1 MKLNKNKTKCM
12 LFNFAKENVS
22 VNLTHPHTGEDLEF
36 VKEFKILGVILTNDL
51 SFQKNIEARTKA
63 TYKCLWTLVRLCE
76 NKIPLK
82 QMVKIYC
89 SQIRS
94 ILEFS
99 ILIMI
104 SSLTKTQLQAM
115 EAVQRRATKIMLN
128 DYLIPYHERL
138 KLCELTTLEDRWE
151 AMLNRFAFSF
161 LKSNRMDHWLKP
173 NLSSS
178 DVQLRK
184 NHVFLE
190 PKYRTERYRKCTTNT
205 IIRILNGSEKFA
217 FSFEDQENEDH
228 SNNG

>member
-1 MKLNKNKTKCM
+1 
-12 LFNFAKENVS
+12 
-22 VNLTHPHTGEDLEF
+22 
-36 VKEFKILGVILTNDL
+36 
-51 SFQKNIEARTKA
+51 
-63 TYKCLWTLVRLCE
+63 
-76 NKIPLK
+76 
-82 QMVKIYC
+82 MVKIYC

-161 LKSNRMDHWLKP
+161 LKSNRMDQIYR
-173 NLSSS
+173 N
-178 DVQLRK
+178 VQLRK
-184 NHVFLE
+184 NCLFLE